1 MRYILLLSLLFSVLL
16 ADRCQELYERTKI
29 EFTKSNTL
37 IKSNIPSHKTY
48 EIINNYL
55 DLASLTVA
63 ECSLIKKAYGFRI
76 IRELNANMKRVS
88 VQRERFRVQ
97 TFEAL
102 KKEAMIQAKK
112 EVQCT
117 NIYNNTYIRRPKKD
131 EEDPKPIKK

>member
-1 MRYILLLSLLFSVLL
+1 MQYILLLSLLFSLVH
-16 ADRCQELYERTKI
+16 ANRCQELYENTKI
-29 EFTKSNTL
+29 ESVKSDAL
-37 IKSNIPSHKTY
+37 IKADTPSYKAY

-63 ECSLIKKAYGFRI
+63 ECSLIKEAHGFRI
-76 IRELNANMKRVS
+76 IRELNADMKKVS

-97 TFEAL
+97 TFNEL
-102 KKEAMIQAKK
+102 KEEAMVQAKK

-131 EEDPKPIKK
+131 DVSIQPVK